1 MKTSKCITET
11 IKIKRILIQMNIKL
25 QVVKDVRSFKF
36 WKTNFTIKGSYTQ
49 AIAIYLKIK

>member
-25 QVVKDVRSFKF
+25 QAVKDVRSFKF